1 MDIGTQTHLT
11 TLRGLLTFRLRELQA
26 DVHAAALTK
35 YEQDSSGEV
44 TDRKDDAAQSMMT
57 GVSAAEDRLHRVE
70 LAEVE
75 HALHRLDA
83 GTYGDCVDCG
93 APIPL
98 QRLLILPAATRCA
111 ECQAAGERSAP

>member
-1 MDIGTQTHLT
+1 MDIATQTHLT
-11 TLRGLLTFRLRELQA
+11 TLRGLLAFRLRELQA
-26 DVHAAALTK
+26 DVRAAGMSSH
-35 YEQDSSGEV
+35 EQEIAGEV

-75 HALHRLDA
+75 HALHRLDT
-83 GTYGDCVDCG
+83 GTYGDCIDCG

-98 QRLLILPAATRCA
+98 PRLLIMPAATRCA
-111 ECQAAGERSAP
+111 ECQASCERSTP